1 MVGDGMKR
9 HANFGWMLS
18 FLLVALFGCGG
29 GTGTGGTFGSSETLT
44 FEGWEVYREATQS
57 GDFTAAEALFGNALS
72 LDPGFS
78 EAHNGLGWINLQRA
92 GQEQDT
98 QEQERLLLIAQTNFQ
113 RATNADLENS
123 DAWAGLAGVEL
134 ALDDYDSAIT
144 AANQALQIS
153 PRYFSTH
160 DNVDF
165 RDLHLLLAESY
176 LATGAVSSEDVND
189 AANALAQ
196 VERLDPGYR
205 QFYIDNKLEEGD
217 LLLKI
222 EELQEP

>member
-1 MVGDGMKR
+1 MKR
-9 HANFGWMLS
+9 HIRMIGLIAF
-18 FLLVALFGCGG
+18 LVAGLPACGG
-29 GTGTGGTFGSSETLT
+29 GTGTGGTFGSAENLT
-44 FEGWEVYREATQS
+44 FEGWELYRTATQS

-92 GQEQDT
+92 GQEEDPD
-98 QEQERLLLIAQTNFQ
+98 EQERLLTNAQTNFQ
-113 RATNADLENS
+113 RATNADLQNA

-134 ALDDYDSAIT
+134 ALDNYDSAIN
-144 AANQALQIS
+144 AANQALQIN

-176 LATGAVSSEDVND
+176 LATGAIFSEDTND
-189 AANALAQ
+189 LSNALAQ
-196 VERLDPGYR
+196 VNRLDPGYR
-205 QFYIDNKLEEGD
+205 QFYLDNNLEEGD
-217 LLLKI
+217 LLIKI
-222 EELQEP
+222 EELQG

>member
-1 MVGDGMKR
+1 MKR
-9 HANFGWMLS
+9 LLS
-18 FLLVALFGCGG
+18 VWFSVLLVSLAGCGG
-29 GTGTGGTFGSSETLT
+29 GTGTGGVHGSQETLT
-44 FEGWEVYREATQS
+44 FEGWEKYRTATVS

-92 GQEQDT
+92 GQVPDT
-98 QEQERLLLIAQTNFQ
+98 EEQERLLQNAKTNFQ
-113 RATNADLENS
+113 RATDSDLENA

-134 ALDDYDSAIT
+134 ALDNYDSAIN

-165 RDLHLLLAESY
+165 KDLHLLLAESY
-176 LATGAVSSEDVND
+176 LAAGTVSSEDIND
-189 AANALAQ
+189 TANALSQ
-196 VERLDPGYR
+196 VEELSPGYR
-205 QFYIDNKLEEGD
+205 QFYVDNNLEEGD

-222 EELQEP
+222 EELQGS

>member
-1 MVGDGMKR
+1 MKR
-9 HANFGWMLS
+9 RHNSIGW
-18 FLLVALFGCGG
+18 LLVALMVALPACGG
-29 GTGTGGTFGSSETLT
+29 GTGTGGTFGAAETLT
-44 FEGWEVYREATQS
+44 FEGWEVYRTATQS

-92 GQEQDT
+92 GQVQDSE
-98 QEQERLLLIAQTNFQ
+98 EQERLLLNAQTNFQ
-113 RATNADLENS
+113 RATNSDLQNA

-134 ALDDYDSAIT
+134 ALNNYDSAIN
-144 AANQALQIS
+144 AANQSLQIN

-165 RDLHLLLAESY
+165 KDLHLVLAESY
-176 LATGAVSSEDVND
+176 LATGTISSEDVND
-189 AANALAQ
+189 KANALAQ
-196 VERLDPGYR
+196 VDQLDPGYR
-205 QFYIDNKLEEGD
+205 DFYITNNLEEGD

-222 EELQEP
+222 EDLQGS